1 MKKAFV
7 STLALMIFSV
17 CCLFGVSVY
26 GAEHSITADDIQ
38 LSCDTYVYSGVAN
51 KPGVNVIVDGITL
64 VENQDYTVRY
74 KNNVNSGTAYVVVD
88 GLGEYAGINVN
99 KEFTINR
106 RNLNSQNVKFS
117 ISRAVVDSSNAITAT
132 YNDKKLYINKDYK
145 IASKDLSKIGA
156 KAGKYVMSGIG
167 NYVGQ
172 ITVKCDVYPQKVT
185 DIKAVK
191 KTTDSV
197 KISWKSQKKYGIDKY
212 NIYLCDKDGKNK
224 KYYKTVSTNTFTFD
238 NLKPGEYV
246 FLYIKACKQIDGKK
260 YYSSYS
266 DRYTTCSRPSKA
278 KIVSISNGSGN
289 SYFTV
294 KWNKVSCTGYEIKIA
309 TNKDFTKGVKTY
321 KVYGSSKTSKRINL
335 NAKNTYYIKVRAF
348 RRYDNKKKICNGKWS
363 RAYSNR
369 YGYKYV
375 SYTTSYAGSS
385 SGRCTNIELA
395 AKKINGTV
403 LYPGDTFSFDAV
415 VGKRTADRGFKKA
428 PAFTGPT
435 GHDLT
440 YGGGVCQ
447 VSSTLFNAVLYGNL
461 HIVERHPHS
470 QRVGYVPLGRDAAIN
485 WGTKNFRFSNNTK
498 YPIKIV
504 MITKDSKLKCRIMT
518 ITDIKHPEVE
528 LKVEKNGKNF
538 TLNRYVAGKV
548 NYTASSYY

>member
-7 STLALMIFSV
+7 STLALMMFSV

-26 GAEHSITADDIQ
+26 GAENSITADDIQ
-38 LSCDTYVYSGVAN
+38 LSRDSYVYSGTANEPDVKIVAD
-51 KPGVNVIVDGITL
+51 GVTL
-64 VENQDYTVRY
+64 VENQDYTVKY
-74 KNNVNSGTAYVVVD
+74 KNNVNAGTAYVAVEGIGD
-88 GLGEYAGINVN
+88 YAGNNVN
-99 KEFTINR
+99 KEFTVKKRSLSNK
-106 RNLNSQNVKFS
+106 NVKFS
-117 ISRAVVDSSNAITAT
+117 IAKAVVDSSNAISAT
-132 YNDKKLYINKDYK
+132 YKGKKMYLNKDYR
-145 IASKDLSKIGA
+145 IVSKDLSRIGA
-156 KAGKYVMSGIG
+156 GTGKYVMAGIG
-167 NYVGQ
+167 NFTGQ
-172 ITVKCDVYPQKVT
+172 ITVKCDVYPKKVT

-197 KISWKSQKKYGIDKY
+197 KISWKSQKKYGINKY

-224 KYYKTVSTNTFTFD
+224 RYYKTVSTNTFTFD

-260 YYSSYS
+260 YYSRYS
-266 DRYTTCSRPSKA
+266 DKYTTCSRPSKA
-278 KIVSISNGSGN
+278 KIVSVSNSSDN

-294 KWNKVSCTGYEIKIA
+294 KWNKVSCTGYQVEVA
-309 TNKDFTKGVKTY
+309 ANKDFTEGVKTY
-321 KVYGSSKTSKRINL
+321 NIYGSSNTSKKIKL

-363 RAYSNR
+363 RGYSNR

-375 SYTTSYAGSS
+375 SYTTSYAGSA

-428 PAFTGPT
+428 PAFTGPS
-435 GHDLT
+435 GHAMT

-447 VSSTLFNAVLYGNL
+447 VSSTLFNAALYGNL
-461 HIVERHPHS
+461 RIVERHPHS
-470 QRVGYVPLGRDAAIN
+470 QRVSYVPLGRDAAIN
-485 WGTKNFRFSNNTK
+485 WGTKNFRFSNNTQ
-498 YPIKIV
+498 YPVKIV

-518 ITDIKHPEVE
+518 VADVKHPDVE
-528 LKVEKNGKNF
+528 LKVEKDGKHF

-548 NYTASSYY
+548 NYKARSYY